1 VTAPEPRRASGAVGS
16 RPASRRAGR
25 RAGESRTR
33 EAILGSARRSFAKHG
48 YDGTTIRGVAADAE
62 VNPALVHH
70 FYGTKERLFAAAM
83 RLPVL
88 PSEILGQALG
98 AARGQLGEDFAAH
111 IGEVLIGTMLRV
123 WDVAEVR
130 EAFLGLLRA
139 AATTEQGMAL
149 LREFVTGVIL
159 ASLVRGAGLGDAEGR
174 YRAALV
180 ASQVIGLGF
189 TRYLLRLE
197 PIASASVEDLVAAI
211 GPVVQR
217 YLTADISP
225 TLRGARA
232 AACASRLL
240 RSEFTPVTAARH
252 RSRRRCGARP

>member
-1 VTAPEPRRASGAVGS
+1 VSASEP
-16 RPASRRAGR
+16 RRAGR

-33 EAILGSARRSFAKHG
+33 EAILDAARRSFAEHG
-48 YDGTTIRGVAADAE
+48 YDGTTIRGIAAGAG

-88 PSEILGQALG
+88 PGEILGRALG
-98 AARGQLGEDFAAH
+98 AARAQLGEEFAAH
-111 IGEVLIGTMLRV
+111 VGEVLIRTMLRV
-123 WDVAEVR
+123 WDLAEVR

-139 AATTEQGMAL
+139 AATTEQGMAM

-159 ASLVRGAGLGDAEGR
+159 ASLVRGAGLSGDVAGR

-197 PIASASVEDLVAAI
+197 PIASASVEDLVAAV
-211 GPVVQR
+211 GPAVQR
-217 YLTADISP
+217 YLTGDISP
-225 TLRGARA
+225 ALRRPYVVA
-232 AACASRLL
+232 A
-240 RSEFTPVTAARH
+240 
-252 RSRRRCGARP
+252 